1 MGLSPVFA
9 WIVDTLIRMK
19 DNGNTNLA
27 AITSDVTDMDGAHHS
42 ISICQCDVLAHA
54 ASNVESLHTGWNI
67 QLDFTFI
74 VIQEQFSLIWQGW
87 QRPSTS
93 G

>member
-1 MGLSPVFA
+1 MRLLLVFA

-42 ISICQCDVLAHA
+42 ILISQCNVLARPT
-54 ASNVESLHTGWNI
+54 SNVESLHATRHI
-67 QLDFTFI
+67 QFYLTF
-74 VIQEQFSLIWQGW
+74 VIIHGSIHPF
-87 QRPSTS
+87 
-93 G
+93 